1 MTLADHLWDALAPL
15 LLAPAPTDTLFN
27 PYLDYD
33 DALDVPGAPALR
45 AHNLRAYLESFAD
58 APPILA
64 VAEAPGYR
72 GCRFSGI
79 PLVSEKQ
86 LVDPDFAIDG
96 VPTSRDGPMGEQSAT
111 IYARVLAERRPLV
124 FTWNTVPFHPHKPD
138 QPLTNRRPT
147 QAEIDASAPTL
158 GALVDVLQP
167 RVIVA
172 VGRVAEKTLTR
183 LGHAPT
189 YVRHPAQGGARLFET
204 GMTAIL
210 DDLVSAS

>member
-1 MTLADHLWDALAPL
+1 MTLSDQLWQALAPL
-15 LLAPAPTDTLFN
+15 LHAAAPTDTLFN

-33 DALDVPGAPALR
+33 EALDVPGAPQLR
-45 AHNLRAYLESFAD
+45 TANLRAYLD
-58 APPILA
+58 AFDDSPPILA

-86 LVDPDFAIDG
+86 LVDADFPIDG
-96 VPTSRDGPMGEQSAT
+96 IPTSRDGPMGEQSAT

-124 FTWNTVPFHPHKPD
+124 FTWNTVAFHPHKPD

-158 GALVDVLQP
+158 GALVDVLKP

-172 VGRVAEKTLTR
+172 VGRVAEGTLAR
-183 LGHAPT
+183 LGHAST
-189 YVRHPAQGGARLFET
+189 YVRHPAQGGARKFEA

-210 DDLVSAS
+210 DEIG